1 MRTPNGIGVA
11 FIKMNVSGEDLVDH
25 DVPRRL
31 GKAHAVQVARRVART
46 DASRGRDRKPL
57 SRQRFPNP
65 PPQYDIV
72 LL

>member
-1 MRTPNGIGVA
+1 MRARVI
-11 FIKMNVSGEDLVDH
+11 
-25 DVPRRL
+25 
-31 GKAHAVQVARRVART
+31 QVARRVARSDT
-46 DASRGRDRKPL
+46 RRGRDRKPL